1 MLWALFFSLHE
12 MRTGKIG
19 QKLFFLCGQVWVND
33 GLVGM
38 AGCRAGTMEVER
50 SIQGQGTF

>member
-1 MLWALFFSLHE
+1 